1 MLKSVGVMFP
11 QIKIQKRIDKLALCF
26 WSEAQLYLPYICL
39 GKKTPHRLRKVFPFP
54 KHVGEEY
61 V

>member
-39 GKKTPHRLRKVFPFP
+39 GKKNTPQAKESVPFP
-54 KHVGEEY
+54 
-61 V
+61 